1 MKLFKSIV
9 RIISVLTIIILILV
23 ALPASQALA
32 YSDGPRIAG
41 EGDDV
46 ADIGSETWQNPGNI
60 TAAGSPY
67 ATVSLYQ
74 GHRFSHYL
82 EGTLYTFNIPADAA
96 IVGIEVMVNRY
107 ANPPSTSISDYELRV
122 LKAGVPEG
130 DNKAVA
136 TPWPNTL
143 TPATYGGPTDL
154 WGTTWTPADI
164 NSSNFGV
171 ALSAQRDNNGNN
183 SRTAVVDTM
192 KVTVYYSFTS
202 STEVACGTGTPITYG
217 DSLTCIATV
226 TATTGTTT
234 PTGTVAWTSDGSGTF
249 DPNPCTLSGTGNVA
263 SCSATYTPSEV
274 GDGSHL
280 VTATYS
286 GDSFYTSNNASQT
299 VMVDT
304 RPVTV
309 TADPQTKTYGD
320 PDPVLTYQV
329 TSGSLVFSD
338 TFTGTLTRDPGEDVG
353 SYAILQ
359 GSLAL
364 SDNYDLTYVGN
375 YLTIGLYNITVTA
388 DAQSKVYGEVD
399 PQLTYQITSGELLPG
414 DSFSGALD
422 RASGEDVGPYA
433 ITQGSLS
440 LPDYYAL
447 SFISDDLTI
456 TPRALEVTA
465 DAKTKQ
471 YGDPDPEFT
480 YQVTS
485 GTLVPGDDFTGELTR
500 DPGENVGTYA
510 ILKGTLASIRQ
521 L

>member
-1 MKLFKSIV
+1 
-9 RIISVLTIIILILV
+9 
-23 ALPASQALA
+23 
-32 YSDGPRIAG
+32 
-41 EGDDV
+41 
-46 ADIGSETWQNPGNI
+46 
-60 TAAGSPY
+60 
-67 ATVSLYQ
+67 
-74 GHRFSHYL
+74 
-82 EGTLYTFNIPADAA
+82 
-96 IVGIEVMVNRY
+96 
-107 ANPPSTSISDYELRV
+107 
-122 LKAGVPEG
+122 
-130 DNKAVA
+130 
-136 TPWPNTL
+136 
-143 TPATYGGPTDL
+143 
-154 WGTTWTPADI
+154 
-164 NSSNFGV
+164 
-171 ALSAQRDNNGNN
+171 
-183 SRTAVVDTM
+183 
-192 KVTVYYSFTS
+192 
-202 STEVACGTGTPITYG
+202 
-217 DSLTCIATV
+217 
-226 TATTGTTT
+226 
-234 PTGTVAWTSDGSGTF
+234 
-249 DPNPCTLSGTGNVA
+249 
-263 SCSATYTPSEV
+263 
-274 GDGSHL
+274 
-280 VTATYS
+280 
-286 GDSFYTSNNASQT
+286 
-299 VMVDT
+299 MVDT

-510 ILKGTLASIRQ
+510 ILKGTLALSDNYDLSFVSHNLTVTLRFITVTADAKSKDYGQPNPALTYHITAGSLLSGDAFSGALTRRPGERIGTYPILQGTLSLPNYYQ
-521 L
+521 LTYVGAAFTINGFELLFPLMYKIP